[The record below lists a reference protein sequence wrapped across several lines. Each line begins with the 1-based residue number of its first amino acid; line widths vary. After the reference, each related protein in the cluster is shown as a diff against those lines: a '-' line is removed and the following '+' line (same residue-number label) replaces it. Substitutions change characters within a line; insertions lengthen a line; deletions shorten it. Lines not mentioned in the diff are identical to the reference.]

1 MHPSVRLTLAMA
13 LAAGALAPQPATAQG
28 SASAATKPAAASSLG
43 SDLMTDLSQ
52 AERKIMALAKAI
64 PADKWDWRPAPG
76 VRSVGE
82 VLKHVA
88 SDNYLLPAAMGDAP
102 DAATGIKGDDY
113 NSALVYEKRTMD
125 HATTIAELEK
135 SFAHLRRSL
144 QGTSSARFGESIS
157 LFGRP
162 MTVQQTW
169 ILTATHLHEHLGQ
182 LITYAR
188 SNGVVPPWSQGG

>member
-1 MHPSVRLTLAMA
+1 M
-13 LAAGALAPQPATAQG
+13 LAAAFAATAVAPQDALAQG
-28 SASAATKPAAASSLG
+28 SATAASKAAAPSLG
-43 SDLMTDLSQ
+43 NDLLIDLSQ

-88 SDNYLLPAAMGDAP
+88 ADNYLLPAALGVAP

-113 NSALVYEKRTMD
+113 KTAAAFESRTMD
-125 HATTIAELEK
+125 HAATIAELEK
-135 SFAHLRRSL
+135 SFAFLRSSL
-144 QGTSSARFGESIS
+144 QGTTNARFGESIS

-162 MTVQQTW
+162 VTVQQTW